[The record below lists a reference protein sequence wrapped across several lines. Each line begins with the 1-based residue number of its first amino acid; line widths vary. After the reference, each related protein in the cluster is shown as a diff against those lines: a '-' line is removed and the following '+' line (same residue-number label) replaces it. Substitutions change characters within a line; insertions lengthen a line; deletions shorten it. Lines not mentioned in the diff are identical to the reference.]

1 MLSVAEQTKIILKRR
16 NMTIAQLADKLN
28 VSRQNLS
35 NKLSRNNFDEKDIKA
50 IAEAL
55 GCNADIVFIDKSS
68 GEKIL

>member
-16 NMTIAQLADKLN
+16 NMTIAQLSDKLN

-35 NKLSRNNFDEKDIKA
+35 NKLSRNNFDEKDIKS
-50 IAEAL
+50 IAAAL
-55 GCNADIVFIDKSS
+55 GCNVDIVFIDKSS